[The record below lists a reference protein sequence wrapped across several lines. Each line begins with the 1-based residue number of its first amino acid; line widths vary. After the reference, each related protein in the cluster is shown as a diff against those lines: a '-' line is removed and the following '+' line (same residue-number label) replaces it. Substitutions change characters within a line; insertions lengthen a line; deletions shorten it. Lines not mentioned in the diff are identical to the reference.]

1 MLNVETGWNV
11 WHLFWQLTDREREWE
26 RERDRKE
33 REREWNRIYLIKKY
47 LDPELEQLFTET
59 KKSRELL
66 CKRERDKILDY

>member
-1 MLNVETGWNV
+1 M
-11 WHLFWQLTDREREWE
+11 RERARVRE
-26 RERDRKE
+26 RERDRKERE

>member
-1 MLNVETGWNV
+1 M
-11 WHLFWQLTDREREWE
+11 
-26 RERDRKE
+26 

-66 CKRERDKILDY
+66 CKRERDKILVLFLGIQHEQFGIKVHHDASIIINQCCSY

>member
-1 MLNVETGWNV
+1 MKCMT
-11 WHLFWQLTDREREWE
+11 FILTVNRERARVRE

>member
-1 MLNVETGWNV
+1 MKCMT
-11 WHLFWQLTDREREWE
+11 FILTVNRERARVREREIE
-26 RERDRKE
+26 R

-59 KKSRELL
+59 KRSRELL

>member
-1 MLNVETGWNV
+1 MKCMT
-11 WHLFWQLTDREREWE
+11 FILTVNRERARVGE
-26 RERDRKE
+26 REIER